1 MNVRS
6 IIRMFA
12 LALCFAAAFSCGDK
26 TPENELY
33 DSLFSK
39 ARLENLPDD
48 LEKDIRSFLERAE
61 DRSLRSRA
69 AYRYGMTLERKER
82 WAEAS
87 EAYAAADDEKF
98 LLRDF
103 ARFYRAKAEQE
114 LGNYAEAIR
123 LYQSILNEFHDFPLP
138 STVRLNIGRAYS
150 ASEQHEKALA
160 VFETLTG
167 DPDFGRNARFRVGTT
182 QTLLNRPQKA
192 FKAFQALINEST
204 KDHYA
209 KRAVEQIQKLAS
221 QHPELKLNRS
231 KSMAHG
237 RVLYGHGDRSG
248 ARSMWL
254 SAARGH
260 NDEMAA
266 QARYEIGRSYLRDR
280 NYDKAI
286 ETFEAILTRGHA
298 NYRTRAQYQRILAH
312 RRKGYRTRAL
322 QLFQEFV
329 DQNPRS
335 TLMDDVL
342 MEYGWTLRDN
352 GNYAAAQDKYAKLAR
367 RYPSSSLAPEAA
379 WMAAWCEIQLGR
391 YTQGLE
397 TLRQLVESYADSK
410 YAGQGMFWVGKMNER
425 LGRWDKAAKAYEET
439 LSMNAW
445 YYSARAETRIQELE
459 REGRVKKGRMEKARR
474 MIAKASVSIEEL
486 ERMPYE
492 RVTLMRSLGD
502 LDAAI
507 AEMTAMLEDN
517 DRGNRARL
525 CYHLRDVYEQAGQ
538 GYRSYLMALRFSQ
551 LPETQWDRETA
562 PVEIGKLLYPMP
574 YQDAINR
581 AAKEFNVDPRYL
593 AAMMR
598 EESHFRKTVAS
609 PAGARGLMQVMPET
623 GRWIAQNIGMKS
635 FDTKMLL
642 DPEVNIR
649 FGAWYIRFLLDRFG
663 DDFALVSGAYN
674 AGAGR
679 MGEWRERFQ
688 NNDLDEFIEQ
698 LPYDETRRH
707 IKKVMH
713 TYDVYRALYGD
724 GESG

>member
-1 MNVRS
+1 MSVRS
-6 IIRMFA
+6 ISRMFA
-12 LALCFAAAFSCGDK
+12 LALCFAAVVSCGK
-26 TPENELY
+26 KASENELY
-33 DSLFSK
+33 DSLFS
-39 ARLENLPDD
+39 RTHLENMPDD
-48 LEKDIRSFLERAE
+48 LEKDIRSFLEKAE

-69 AYRYGMTLERKER
+69 AYRYGMTLERQER

-87 EAYAAADDEKF
+87 EAYAAADDGEF

-114 LGNYAEAIR
+114 LGNYAEAVR
-123 LYQSILNEFHDFPLP
+123 LYQSVLNDFHDFPLP
-138 STVRLNIGRAYS
+138 ATARFQIGRAHS
-150 ASEQHEKALA
+150 AAEEHEKALA
-160 VFETLTG
+160 VFETLTA
-167 DPDFGRNARFRVGTT
+167 DPDFGRNARFRIGTT
-182 QTLLNRPQKA
+182 QTQLNRPQKA
-192 FKAFQALINEST
+192 FEAFQTLIDESS
-204 KDHYA
+204 KDDYA
-209 KRAVEQIQKLAS
+209 KRAVDQIQKLAS
-221 QHPELKLNRS
+221 QHPELKLTRS
-231 KSMAHG
+231 KAMAHG

-312 RRKGYRTRAL
+312 RRKGSRTRAL
-322 QLFQEFV
+322 KLFQEFV
-329 DQNPRS
+329 KQNPRS

-342 MEYGWTLRDN
+342 MEYGWTLRDS
-352 GNYAAAQDKYAKLAR
+352 GDYAAAQDQYAKLAR
-367 RYPSSSLAPEAA
+367 LYPSSRLAPEAA

-397 TLRQLVESYADSK
+397 TLHQLVESYANSE

-425 LGRWDKAAKAYEET
+425 LKRWDKAAKAYEKT
-439 LSMNAW
+439 LAMNAW
-445 YYSARAETRIQELE
+445 YYAARAEERLQELE
-459 REGRVKKGRMEKARR
+459 REGRVKEGRMEKARS

-507 AEMTAMLEDN
+507 AEMSAMLEDN
-517 DRGNRARL
+517 DPDNRARL
-525 CYHLRDVYEQAGQ
+525 YYHLRDVYEQAGE
-538 GYRSYLMALRFSQ
+538 GYRSYLMAYRFSQ

-574 YQDAINR
+574 YLDAINR
-581 AAKEFNVDPRYL
+581 AAKEFDVDPRYL

-598 EESHFRKTVAS
+598 EESHFRQTVAS
-609 PAGARGLMQVMPET
+609 SAGARGLMQVMPET

-649 FGAWYIRFLLDRFG
+649 LGAWYIRFLLDRFG

-679 MGEWRERFQ
+679 MNEWRERFQ

-698 LPYDETRRH
+698 LPFSETRRH

-713 TYDVYRALYGD
+713 TYDVYRELYED